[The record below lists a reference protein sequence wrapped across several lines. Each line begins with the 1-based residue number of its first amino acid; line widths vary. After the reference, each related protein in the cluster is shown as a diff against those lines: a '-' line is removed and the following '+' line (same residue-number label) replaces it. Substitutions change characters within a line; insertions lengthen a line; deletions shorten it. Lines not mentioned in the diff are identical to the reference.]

1 MGSVTNLKAAEE
13 DAVGA
18 YGAEA
23 DPIAPE
29 ATAAPE
35 TADKSAA
42 GAESYDFKEYDLK
55 EYDLGT
61 ADGRLYD
68 YGAYDEYGTGPPAPK
83 AGTYDDEVGPGVAAE
98 TETESSVSTP
108 HPRPGPPRQGCA
120 HGTDSFFWVH
130 PRLTPVLRLHA
141 WCLVFGCGRCCVIGC
156 PLTDGCDSE
165 RACLCVVL
173 TLETFWFRFFSISSP
188 LFPSLSPSFHH
199 P

>member
-120 HGTDSFFWVH
+120 HGTDSFF
-130 PRLTPVLRLHA
+130 L
-141 WCLVFGCGRCCVIGC
+141 G
-156 PLTDGCDSE
+156 
-165 RACLCVVL
+165 
-173 TLETFWFRFFSISSP
+173 
-188 LFPSLSPSFHH
+188 SPS
-199 P
+199 PQSRPPVARLVSRVWVWTLLRDWLPTD